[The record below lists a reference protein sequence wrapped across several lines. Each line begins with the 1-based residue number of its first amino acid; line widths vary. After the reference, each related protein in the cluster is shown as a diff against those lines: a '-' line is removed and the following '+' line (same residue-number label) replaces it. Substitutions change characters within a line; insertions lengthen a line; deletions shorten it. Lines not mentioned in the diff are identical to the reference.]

1 MFAGKNAARRGG
13 LMVVLC
19 CVMPFVFAQDYEL
32 VSPDGRL
39 KMKVDVSATVQYEV
53 LYDDAPVITPS
64 PISVTLNT
72 GLVLGVDGTVEDTH
86 TRAADE
92 TITRPYGKTPQL
104 RDHFNELVIDFTE
117 GYSLICRAYD
127 EGVAYRFQ
135 TELGGEVIVVSEQAS
150 FNFSGSPG
158 VIFPEADAEMR
169 SWERDYTTF
178 ESISQ
183 IGSKF
188 CITPALFSYAAT
200 GMRVVVAESDLLD
213 YPGMYLERNG
223 SAGMKGKWAHYP
235 KTVSDPNDVYKYHRV
250 LTREDFLAKTQGT
263 RAYPWRVVIV
273 ATDDRALLTNEL
285 IYKLASPQDVTDV
298 SWIEPGR
305 SAWEWWHDAILDGAG
320 IPSGKNNLNLAL
332 YKYYV
337 DFAAQYNLEY
347 ITMDAGWDT
356 SYAAVLCQYA
366 AAKGVKVIAWDF
378 INMPVTNLG
387 RILQLKSLGISGI
400 KVDLIE
406 RDDQEAINWFEL
418 LAKECARQKM
428 VIVFHGC
435 AKPTGLQRKYPN
447 ILNFEAV
454 RGNET
459 TKWDNMADPTYH
471 LQFPFIRM
479 LAGPLDY
486 TPGSMRNVHPS
497 EFHPIDP
504 GVPLTIGTR
513 AHELAMFVL
522 FDQPLAFLCDA
533 PTEYR
538 KYPDIMKFLSHVPTT
553 WDETLPLSAKIGE
566 HAIIARRKGE
576 EWYVGA
582 MTNEDE
588 REVEIDFSF
597 LPAGV
602 ELLAEVYRD
611 DDRTDIN
618 AKWHTYEGI
627 IVTQQSK
634 LTLRLAKGGGAV
646 IRIHDL
652 VTGTAPE
659 APSRVL
665 VYQNAAHTQLT
676 IQSASEDIRSV
687 YILDASGKGQYQS
700 TLRQPQLLQR
710 VDVSAF
716 APGVY
721 IVRTQVGSKVYTS
734 KFVR

>member
-1 MFAGKNAARRGG
+1 MNTSLRRLIAVTLMLAGALQGYSQSYVLESPGG
-13 LMVVLC
+13 H
-19 CVMPFVFAQDYEL
+19 
-32 VSPDGRL
+32 L
-39 KMKVDVSATVQYEV
+39 KMKVDISATVQYEV
-53 LYDDAPVITPS
+53 LYDDAPVVTPS
-64 PISVTLNT
+64 TISITLNN
-72 GLVLGVDGTVEDTH
+72 GLVLGKDGIVTDTH
-86 TRAADE
+86 TRTVDE
-92 TITRPYGKTPQL
+92 TITRVYGSTPQL

-135 TELGGEVIVVSEQAS
+135 TELGGDVIVVSEEAN
-150 FNFSGSPG
+150 FNFSGAPG
-158 VIFPEADAEMR
+158 VIFPEADAQMR

-178 ESISQ
+178 ESIDQ
-183 IGSKF
+183 IGAKF
-188 CITPALFSYAAT
+188 SITPTLFSYAAT

-223 SAGMKGKWAHYP
+223 GSGMKGKWAQYP
-235 KTVSDPNDVYKYHRV
+235 KTVSDPDDVYAYHRV
-250 LTREDFLAKTQGT
+250 LTRENFLARTQGT

-273 ATDDRALLTNEL
+273 STEDKDLLTNEL
-285 IYKLASPQDVTDV
+285 IFKLASPQELIDV
-298 SWIEPGR
+298 SWIKPGK
-305 SAWEWWHDAILDGAG
+305 SAWEWWHDAILEGAG

-337 DFAAQYNLEY
+337 DFAAQNNLEY

-356 SYAAVLCQYA
+356 GYASTLCQYA
-366 AAKGVKVIAWDF
+366 ASKGVKVIAWDF
-378 INMPVTNLG
+378 INMPVSNLG
-387 RILQLKSLGISGI
+387 RILQLKTLGIAGI

-418 LAKECARQKM
+418 LAKECARQQM
-428 VIVFHGC
+428 VIIFHGC

-447 ILNFEAV
+447 IVNYEAV

-486 TPGSMRNVHPS
+486 TPGSLRNVHPS
-497 EFHPIDP
+497 GFHPIDP
-504 GVPLTIGTR
+504 GIPMTIGTR
-513 AHELAMFVL
+513 SHELSMYVL
-522 FDQPLAFLCDA
+522 FDQPLAYLCDS

-538 KYPDIMKFLSHVPTT
+538 KFPDIMNFLGHVPTT

-566 HAIIARRKGE
+566 HAIIARRRGD

-582 MTNEDE
+582 MTNEQD
-588 REVEIDFSF
+588 REVEIDLSF

-602 ELLAEVYRD
+602 ERVAQVYRD
-611 DDRTDIN
+611 DDRTDTN
-618 AKWHTYEGI
+618 AKYYTYERI
-627 IVTQQSK
+627 IVNQQSR
-634 LTLRLAKGGGAV
+634 LTLRLAKGGGAA
-646 IRIHDL
+646 IRIHDQI
-652 VTGTAPE
+652 TGTTPE
-659 APSRVL
+659 ETPSRVL

-676 IQSASEDIRSV
+676 VQSASEGIRSV
-687 YILDASGKGQYQS
+687 YILDASGKGQFQL
-700 TLRQPQLLQR
+700 TPAQPQSKER
-710 VDVSAF
+710 IDISAF

-721 IVRTQVGSKVYTS
+721 IVRTQVGSRIYTS